1 MRLTAGEDIEWPVY
15 PFVTNGSSFLA
26 VIDRVSVLR
35 LPANLPLPG
44 LSRETTT
51 AIQLKLRVTQSN
63 DQIRE
68 TELDIRE
75 GCEWIL
81 DELKEL
87 LDDPRTAADEAT
99 VEGVIELLQ
108 FLHEDL
114 RNKEQKSLSNYTPLN
129 NESATSLFHFL
140 ERNESSVISNVVT
153 SKQNDALL
161 ACVGAINNGEGKE
174 VIDISTTKSN
184 TRMRLQQLLDHNEL
198 IGRDVIVS
206 GEELRNDCGDLIAF
220 FEDNPSDSAL
230 LKSSKNQYKLW
241 APNHMDSFKPLQ
253 QCMPILNQ
261 LSPRMVA
268 ISPTLTEK
276 NLGTM
281 GLLRFAF
288 GTPKDIG
295 KLIVTGLI
303 LGFSI
308 GFLLSIGRDVGAA
321 RWIFS
326 LATIGTI
333 LGGLLGVLNGGF
345 RSGVAIMFLATCL
358 SMLTPTFN
366 VVITNQALPD
376 RDFGLLLQISMLLFT
391 AGVIR
396 VAFEWIQSRDLLL
409 TQHNGAAKTQM
420 AGMNRLLR
428 LPTDFFRQRSIGQL
442 QLGFGALEE
451 LRKEIQL
458 LMEGGLVKLILT
470 TGLYTLFMLRI
481 SVKLTLLA
489 VVVAA
494 LIMVPTM
501 IMALQSKPLQRHQE
515 IAEAAAQSRNLEII
529 SSVSKLR
536 MAGAEAAAAH
546 WWADRFQQVVNLE
559 EALDAKQANTK
570 LLQAIM
576 PNIGTLLVYIMIT
589 RLISEAASS
598 SIFNAP
604 NVGQQLGFFAAFGTF
619 VGGVASLAGLLSE
632 AFDLPIIYERAR
644 PILDAKT
651 EVQNEQEDAGELRGD
666 IQFDR
671 VCYRY
676 DNERPLV
683 LDSVSFEAKAGDYIA
698 IVGPSGSGKST
709 LVRLLLGFATPEN
722 GTVRFDG
729 RPLEGMELRSVRRQ
743 IGTVLQTNT
752 LFSGSLIEAIA
763 GGAVVQEDEA
773 WHAAE
778 LAGLADDI
786 REMPM
791 GMQTVIPD
799 GGGTLSGGQRQRVA
813 IARALVRKPRIL
825 IFDEATSALDN
836 RTQAIVSRSLDQL
849 SITRVVIA
857 HRLSTI
863 KNADKIITLDHG
875 QLQEQGDYASLMTNK
890 GLFFRLMERQIS

>member
-1 MRLTAGEDIEWPVY
+1 MRLNAGEDIEWPVY
-15 PFVTNGSSFLA
+15 PFITDSSNFLA
-26 VIDRVSVLR
+26 VINRVSILR
-35 LPANLPLPG
+35 LPADIPLPG
-44 LSRETTT
+44 LSPETTT
-51 AIQLKLRVTQSN
+51 TLQLKLRVTQLN
-63 DQIRE
+63 DQISE
-68 TELDIRE
+68 TKLDTHE

-81 DELKEL
+81 NAVQEL
-87 LDDPRTAADEAT
+87 LDNPAPGDQEIT
-99 VEGVIELLQ
+99 VEEVIKLLHL
-108 FLHEDL
+108 LHEDL
-114 RNKEQKSLSNYTPLN
+114 ENKENRSLAKYTPLSN
-129 NESATSLFHFL
+129 QSATNLFHFL
-140 ERNESSVISNVVT
+140 ERNEKGVISSSVVNQ
-153 SKQNDALL
+153 QNDALL
-161 ACVGAINNGEGKE
+161 ACVGAIHEGEEKE
-174 VIDISTTKSN
+174 VIDVSTTKSN
-184 TRMRLQQLLDHNEL
+184 TRMRLQLLLDHNNL

-206 GEELRNDCGDLIAF
+206 GEDLKNDCGELIAF
-220 FEDNPSDSAL
+220 FEDNPSDSVL
-230 LKSSKNQYKLW
+230 LKSSKNQYTLW
-241 APNHMDSFKPLQ
+241 APNHMTTFKPLS
-253 QCMPILNQ
+253 QCMPILKQ

-268 ISPTLTEK
+268 VSPTLSDT
-276 NLGTM
+276 NPGAI

-295 KLIVTGLI
+295 KLIVSGLI

-308 GFLLSIGRDVGAA
+308 GFLLSIGREVGAA
-321 RWIFS
+321 RWVFS
-326 LATIGTI
+326 LATIGTVLGAFLGI
-333 LGGLLGVLNGGF
+333 LSGGF

-391 AGVIR
+391 AGVVR

-409 TQHNGAAKTQM
+409 TQHSGAAKTQM

-428 LPTDFFRQRSIGQL
+428 LPTEFFRQRSIGQL

-451 LRKEIQL
+451 LRKEIQV

-489 VVVAA
+489 IVVAA

-501 IMALQSKPLQRHQE
+501 IMALQSRPLQRHQE
-515 IAEAAAQSRNLEII
+515 IAEAAAQSRNLELI

-536 MAGAEAAAAH
+536 MAGAEASAAH
-546 WWADRFQQVVNLE
+546 WWATRFQQVVNLE
-559 EALDAKQANTK
+559 DALDAKQANTK

-576 PNIGTLLVYIMIT
+576 PNIGTLLVYIVIT

-598 SIFNAP
+598 PIFNAP

-651 EVQNEQEDAGELRGD
+651 EVQNTQEDAGELQGN

-676 DNERPLV
+676 DLERPLV

-698 IVGPSGSGKST
+698 VVGPSGSGKST

-763 GGAVVQEDEA
+763 GGAVVEESEA

-791 GMQTVIPD
+791 GLQTIIPD

-849 SITRVVIA
+849 SITRIVIA

-875 QLQEQGDYASLMTNK
+875 QLQEEGDYEDLMSNK
-890 GLFFRLMERQIS
+890 GLFFQLMERQIS